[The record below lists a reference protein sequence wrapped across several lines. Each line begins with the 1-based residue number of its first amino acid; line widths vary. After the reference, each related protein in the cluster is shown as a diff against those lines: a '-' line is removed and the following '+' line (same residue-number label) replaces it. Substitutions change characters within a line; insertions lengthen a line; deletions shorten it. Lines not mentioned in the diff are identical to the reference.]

1 VAQAISFNVTPCLNA
16 SHASTVLDRCAR
28 YPTAM
33 NAHPLILPAPLWR
46 RLAVSV
52 YDGLLVL
59 AIWMAISVVA
69 TPLLS
74 YIGGPQRSVLQVFMV
89 LGSWFYFARS
99 WTRGG
104 QTLGM
109 RTWRTRLRHSD
120 SDTSLSLTTASTRFF
135 LMLALCILPVVI
147 GGLALFR
154 EGWSMAGLLIALPA
168 VVMLPAAIG
177 GRRSLID
184 LLTGSEIVTDDRSKR
199 PA

>member
-1 VAQAISFNVTPCLNA
+1 MG
-16 SHASTVLDRCAR
+16 
-28 YPTAM
+28 M
-33 NAHPLILPAPLWR
+33 NAQSLILPAPLWR

-59 AIWMAISVVA
+59 AICMAISVVA

-74 YIGGPQRSVLQVFMV
+74 YVGGPQRSMLQVLMV

-109 RTWRTRLRHSD
+109 RTWRTRLRRSD
-120 SDTSLSLTTASTRFF
+120 GDTSLSLTTASTRFF

-147 GGLALFR
+147 GGIALFR
-154 EGWSMAGLLIALPA
+154 EGWGMAGLLIAAPVA
-168 VVMLPAAIG
+168 VMLPAAIG
-177 GRRSLID
+177 GRRTLID
-184 LLTGSEIVTDDRSKR
+184 LLTASEIVTEDRTKS